1 VKEALER
8 MQVFVLIWINTHSL
22 DQVLGGKPKLSEI
35 PENPRKCIE
44 TKMVRSVTINREVH
58 QWAEREIKLQPV
70 LNKNLPTTQSLSCR
84 GLVTVMAKI
93 GIAPIPKT

>member
-1 VKEALER
+1 
-8 MQVFVLIWINTHSL
+8 M
-22 DQVLGGKPKLSEI
+22 
-35 PENPRKCIE
+35 
-44 TKMVRSVTINREVH
+44 KMVRSVTINREVH